1 MQQLSAVPDG
11 DGSDETPHS
20 GQCGFGLLAP
30 AIPMIGQ
37 YHAIHAGLDQDD
49 GDPQAP
55 WPGLRRRRQR
65 KSRTPQAKIKRL

>member
-37 YHAIHAGLDQDD
+37 YHVIHAGLDQDD

-55 WPGLRRRRQR
+55 
-65 KSRTPQAKIKRL
+65 